1 MILFFISFISGV
13 LTILAPCVLPVLPVI
28 LGSSATPGRGRA
40 WRIISSFAVSIFA
53 FTLLLKASTA
63 LIDIPPTFWKGVSAA
78 ILVGYGLITFFPSWW
93 EKLMSILPLQ
103 RTAEER
109 LQHSRVDKSP
119 LSDILVGAALGP
131 VFTTCSPTYSLIL
144 ATIFPVSFVQGVT
157 YLLAYIAGFCSI
169 LTLIAYFGSTITVR
183 LRWAANP
190 SGLFRK
196 ALGMVFIIV
205 GLMIWTGAD
214 KRVQTVLLDAGL
226 FDITKIEQQ
235 LLSSPPKFEP
245 LKTSVT
251 DLLTSAPHMSTQRP
265 GRAPELV
272 DITNWLNTDGKSISL
287 AQLQGKV
294 VIIDFW
300 TYSCIN
306 CQRTLPYLK
315 AWHQKY
321 ADKGLVILGIHA
333 PEFAFEHKIENV
345 SQAVRDFGLT
355 YPVGLDNDFAT
366 WRAYENRY
374 WPAKYF
380 IDKKGNI
387 RHEHFGEGAYEES
400 ERIIQFLLDEG
411 TGISSYDNSKT
422 KVKPNNNA
430 QSMAENRIRHEFTPE
445 TYLGYER
452 AEYFANLASLAKDR
466 ITIYLLPADRALSA
480 HEWALTGP
488 WEVRSEQAISRS
500 DQSRISMLFSAREA
514 YLVVDALTP
523 AEIGVSLNGVAQK
536 SIPVSGAKLYTVT
549 SLPTYATGQLL
560 ELTVPTGVSL
570 HAFTFGE

>member
-1 MILFFISFISGV
+1 MILFLVSFISGV

-40 WRIISSFAVSIFA
+40 WRIIASFAVSIFA

-63 LIDIPPTFWKGVSAA
+63 LIDIPPTFWKGLSAT
-78 ILVGYGLITFFPSWW
+78 ILVGYGLINLFPSLW
-93 EKLMSILPLQ
+93 EKLMAIVPLQ

-109 LQHSRVDKSP
+109 LQHSRVDNSP
-119 LSDILVGAALGP
+119 LSDMLVGAALGP

-144 ATIFPVSFVQGVT
+144 ATIFPVSFAQGVI

-169 LTLIAYFGSTITVR
+169 LALIAYFGSAITTR

-214 KRVQTVLLDAGL
+214 KRIQTVLLDAGL
-226 FDITKIEQQ
+226 FDITKVEQR
-235 LLSSPPKFEP
+235 LLNSPSPVESFKTSITVILSS
-245 LKTSVT
+245 
-251 DLLTSAPHMSTQRP
+251 APRMSTQRS

-272 DITNWLNTDGKSISL
+272 GITNWLNTEGKPFNL
-287 AQLQGKV
+287 AELQGKV

-315 AWHQKY
+315 DWHAKY

-333 PEFAFEHKIENV
+333 PEFAFEQKIANV
-345 SQAVRDFGLT
+345 SQAVREFGVT

-366 WRAYENRY
+366 WRAYANRY

-400 ERIIQFLLDEG
+400 EQIIRFLLSEG
-411 TGISSYDNSKT
+411 GGASSKYQVTSSQISSNQ
-422 KVKPNNNA
+422 NA
-430 QSMAENRIRHEFTPE
+430 QVSNKELTPE

-452 AEYFANLASLAKDR
+452 AKYFANAASLAKDR
-466 ITIYLLPADRALSA
+466 TATYSLPADRALSS
-480 HEWALTGP
+480 HEWALSGA
-488 WEVRSEQAISRS
+488 WEIGSEQVTS
-500 DQSRISMLFSAREA
+500 QSAQSKLTLNFSAREA
-514 YLVVDALTP
+514 YLVIDTPAP
-523 AEIGVSLNGVAQK
+523 AEIRVSLNGIVQK
-536 SIPVSGAKLYTVT
+536 NIAVSGAKLYTVA
-549 SLPTYATGQLL
+549 SLPTYATDQLL
-560 ELTVPTGVSL
+560 ELTVPAGVSL